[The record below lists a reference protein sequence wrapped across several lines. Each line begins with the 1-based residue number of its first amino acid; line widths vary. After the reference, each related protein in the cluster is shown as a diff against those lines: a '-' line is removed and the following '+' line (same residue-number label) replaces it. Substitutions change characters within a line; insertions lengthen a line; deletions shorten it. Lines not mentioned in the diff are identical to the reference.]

1 MAPPQDDRT
10 LLLSTLVLWSVPCR
24 KNVCTYTVWGSDS
37 ASIQCMNDDSVQVM
51 AQLTGAPDRADWK
64 KCMISPDEEAARTE
78 SFKAHFKP
86 YDIMQ

>member
-1 MAPPQDDRT
+1 MDGYFA
-10 LLLSTLVLWSVPCR
+10 
-24 KNVCTYTVWGSDS
+24 
-37 ASIQCMNDDSVQVM
+37 QVA

-78 SFKAHFKP
+78 AFKAHFKP